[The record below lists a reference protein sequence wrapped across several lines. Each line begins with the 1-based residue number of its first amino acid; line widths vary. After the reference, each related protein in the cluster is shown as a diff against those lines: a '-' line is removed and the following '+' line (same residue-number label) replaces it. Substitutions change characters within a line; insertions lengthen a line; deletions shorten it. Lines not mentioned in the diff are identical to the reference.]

1 MAEEDWSKD
10 FTQGKVSERV
20 DEINI
25 SITLY
30 RMYMH
35 VCVFWGA
42 GIRCL
47 RGVVSSLGVQK
58 GWSQQQRGGIVNWT
72 GPVGNRG
79 GGAIRKT
86 GENMEVC
93 NTCPNNHT

>member
-30 RMYMH
+30 HMYMH
-35 VCVFWGA
+35 VCVLGCRHKMSA
-42 GIRCL
+42 RGSLLSRCSE
-47 RGVVSSLGVQK
+47 GVEPATAWRNCELD
-58 GWSQQQRGGIVNWT
+58 WT
-72 GPVGNRG
+72 SG
-79 GGAIRKT
+79 
-86 GENMEVC
+86 
-93 NTCPNNHT
+93 

>member
-30 RMYMH
+30 HMYMH
-35 VCVFWGA
+35 VCVLGCRHKMSA
-42 GIRCL
+42 
-47 RGVVSSLGVQK
+47 RGSLLLGVR
-58 GWSQQQRGGIVNWT
+58 RGGASNSV
-72 GPVGNRG
+72 
-79 GGAIRKT
+79 
-86 GENMEVC
+86 EEL
-93 NTCPNNHT
+93 

>member
-1 MAEEDWSKD
+1 MAVAEEDWLKD

-35 VCVFWGA
+35 VCEFWGV
-42 GIRCL
+42 GIRYL
-47 RGVVSSLGVQK
+47 
-58 GWSQQQRGGIVNWT
+58 
-72 GPVGNRG
+72 
-79 GGAIRKT
+79 
-86 GENMEVC
+86 
-93 NTCPNNHT
+93 

>member
-30 RMYMH
+30 HMYMH
-35 VCVFWGA
+35 VCVLGCRHKMSA
-42 GIRCL
+42 
-47 RGVVSSLGVQK
+47 RGRSPL
-58 GWSQQQRGGIVNWT
+58 
-72 GPVGNRG
+72 
-79 GGAIRKT
+79 
-86 GENMEVC
+86 
-93 NTCPNNHT
+93 